1 VADVRVPMTSP
12 ISPVEKPSLV
22 RRIFSR
28 ENLLA
33 LAICAILILVVIVT
47 SDSAPRWIYQG
58 F

>member
-1 VADVRVPMTSP
+1 M
-12 ISPVEKPSLV
+12 L

-33 LAICAILILVVIVT
+33 LALCLIVILLLIVT
-47 SDSAPRWIYQG
+47 TDSAPQWIYQG

>member
-1 VADVRVPMTSP
+1 MTSP